1 MNYRT
6 TCPHC
11 SSVFRLGADQL
22 DAAQGWVQC
31 SVCGTAFDAYR
42 SLLGEDGAP
51 LLLPEPV
58 PAESSRPPDTQPP
71 EHETPAAA
79 GPDAADE
86 AGLPVPPPEETEP
99 DIAGTPRG
107 IVQRETSLDLDSII
121 LIDPDIPAPDDP
133 GPLPQIHPVAG
144 HPPEPAAST
153 YRRPPLAS
161 AAVPAARIEYASPL
175 PGTPRR
181 VRASPRISPWVWGL
195 ASLLLFVVLLAQSAY
210 FLRDTLA
217 SRLPQARPAIEQA
230 CNLLGCSL
238 SLPKD
243 LSQLQIVGSDLQT
256 EASGRLKL
264 TLTLGN
270 RADYAQAWPV
280 LVLTLTDQHN
290 RSLARRSFAPSEY
303 LGDAQRIAT
312 GIPARSE
319 QPLALPLT
327 VHKLTPMGFGLQLTY

>member
-1 MNYRT
+1 M
-6 TCPHC
+6 
-11 SSVFRLGADQL
+11 
-22 DAAQGWVQC
+22 QC
-31 SVCGTAFDAYR
+31 SVCGTAFDAYL
-42 SLLGEDGAP
+42 SLLGEDGSP

-58 PAESSRPPDTQPP
+58 PVESSRPPDTQLS
-71 EHETPAAA
+71 EHETLAADV
-79 GPDAADE
+79 PDAADE
-86 AGLPVPPPEETEP
+86 ASPPAPLSEETDP
-99 DIAGTPRG
+99 DIASTPRG
-107 IVQRETSLDLDSII
+107 IVHRETSLDLDSII
-121 LIDPDIPAPDDP
+121 LIDPDIPVPDDP
-133 GPLPQIHPVAG
+133 GPLPQIHTIAG
-144 HPPEPAAST
+144 HLPEPAASV
-153 YRRPPLAS
+153 YRPTPVTT

-195 ASLLLFVVLLAQSAY
+195 ASLLLLVVLLAQSAY

-217 SRLPQARPAIEQA
+217 SRLPQARPVIEQA

-303 LGDAQRIAT
+303 LGDAPRITA

-319 QPLALPLT
+319 QPLTLPLT
-327 VHKLTPMGFGLQLTY
+327 VHKLTPMGFGLQLIY